1 MGPVHKVM
9 AGLAVTVCLFTS
21 AGCSGASGGS
31 DGSSGGGSVALL
43 LPGTSGDGGFL
54 DSAKAG
60 VQTAADQEGIKAQVV
75 EAGTDPTKWQP
86 ALDDLVAGDA
96 DLIVT
101 GSFAMADMVQ
111 QAAEANPDKAFV
123 IFDASV
129 DYDKCAC
136 TNVYSITYVETQ
148 VGFLGGAL
156 AALMATTPG
165 IDKVNTAG
173 TPTIGMVGG
182 EEIPVIAAYF
192 QGFRAGAKTVAPGV
206 KVLTTY
212 SGSFS
217 DPVKGKAVAEDMI
230 SQGADVIAAA
240 AGGTDKG
247 VFEAAAG
254 HRLWAIGADKQETV
268 DPRIGGVD
276 TVLTAATVDV
286 RSSIKQAVIDWHDGK
301 LKGGT
306 AGAYGVEDGS
316 VSIVESP
323 LYTSVVPPRIQI
335 RIKEL
340 VAELKEGKYK
350 EELTAS

>member
-9 AGLAVTVCLFTS
+9 AALAATVCLLTT
-21 AGCSGASGGS
+21 AACGGASGGS
-31 DGSSGGGSVALL
+31 SEGGGSGGVALL

-60 VQTAADQEGIKAQVV
+60 VQTAADEAGIKAQVV

-96 DLIVT
+96 KLIVT
-101 GSFAMADMVQ
+101 GSFAMADMIQ
-111 QAAEANPDKAFV
+111 QAAEANPDKTFV

-129 DYDKCAC
+129 NYGKCKC
-136 TNVYSITYVETQ
+136 PNVYSITYVETQ

-156 AALMATTPG
+156 AALMVTTPG
-165 IDKVNTAG
+165 IAKVNSAG
-173 TPTIGMVGG
+173 TPAIGMVGG

-192 QGFRAGAKTVAPGV
+192 QGFKAGAKAVAPGV

-217 DPVKGKAVAEDMI
+217 DPVKGKAVAADLI
-230 SQGADVIAAA
+230 NQGAGVIAAA

-247 VFEAAAG
+247 VFEAAAARG
-254 HRLWAIGADKQETV
+254 LWAIGADKQETV
-268 DPRIGGVD
+268 DPKVGGVD

-286 RSSIKQAVIDWHDGK
+286 RSSVKQAVLDWHDGK

-323 LYTSVVPPRIQI
+323 LYTSVVPAKIQN

-340 VAELKEGKYK
+340 VAELKAGKYK
-350 EELTAS
+350 AELTAS